1 MSLNKNKGDQNS
13 KIPFPGSL
21 TTNSSR
27 SSIPSVR
34 KSSASL
40 RLAENLSRKITAL
53 QSTISSLFHQ
63 DLRAEQIK
71 VYLKTLNNMRSTMKT
86 FLSNQSKINNDTP
99 KTLPKPKPL
108 KIEEQMPK
116 VYLTKTAKE
125 PSPIEIEKEKMV
137 IKPVHSSAFKIKE
150 RGDTENSTNTK
161 KEKELSEK
169 ITSECMSLPIKKKL
183 FEGKE
188 EVTIFKNSSKKRDT
202 KTADWRL
209 GLCENIF
216 HTSKNIFLASRE
228 EEWKKSRLKENI

>member
-71 VYLKTLNNMRSTMKT
+71 VYLKNLNNMRSTMKT
-86 FLSNQSKINNDTP
+86 FLSNQSKTNKDTP

-108 KIEEQMPK
+108 KIAEQLPK

-125 PSPIEIEKEKMV
+125 PYPL
-137 IKPVHSSAFKIKE
+137 
-150 RGDTENSTNTK
+150 R
-161 KEKELSEK
+161 
-169 ITSECMSLPIKKKL
+169 
-183 FEGKE
+183 
-188 EVTIFKNSSKKRDT
+188 
-202 KTADWRL
+202 
-209 GLCENIF
+209 
-216 HTSKNIFLASRE
+216 
-228 EEWKKSRLKENI
+228 